1 MNTQQRLAS
10 YVALL
15 GSMCLMGAA
24 SAQVVRDGTLGQNV
38 PLGGDANNFI
48 IDEIHGELR
57 GVNLFHSFLQFDLSS
72 TQTATFTGTSPINN
86 VVSRVTGG
94 PSTIAGLIRS
104 DILGANIFLIN
115 PAGITFTDTA
125 ALDVTGSFHMTTA
138 DYLQFDDGE
147 RFFAAPG
154 ANSVLSPVDVSA
166 FGFLGPAAR
175 ISIQESILQVPVGET
190 ISVVGG
196 DIDITGGAFGFFN
209 APAGQIH
216 IASTASAGEI
226 ALDPAATDASSFAQL
241 GSISLGNFAFFN
253 VAFPGFD
260 AGSIHLLGQN
270 LDMLEN
276 TVLVADDG
284 GLAYGGAF
292 GGETGGL
299 IDIDMRDVARVS
311 GASLIDASGTFG
323 GRIEIDA
330 GMFILEGADTRLS
343 IASLLENPLSGI
355 QIVATGT
362 VNSLLCPAN
371 ICITDS
377 AAIQSF
383 HIDAGQGAGI
393 SLQGGDVFIGGNS
406 TLQTTSFGPGTG
418 GNIDINGDSVVIEFM
433 DITAD
438 AQSLD
443 GNTGSIN
450 ISGNTIEI
458 RDFAIVTT
466 LVAGNGSAG
475 EISLSGGDV
484 LVTGNS
490 LIGTQT
496 FDPFSLGSP
505 GSISIVAESLTL
517 EQGSSITSDN
527 LSAGTAGDIV
537 IEVDALTI
545 DSGGSILASAS
556 DPGLVALLGGP
567 VGHGAGVNITTG
579 TATVSNGGGIQTLT
593 VGAGDAGNINLSAT
607 QSIAIQ
613 GIPGDPFATLISS
626 GSLGALGNAG
636 NITLDVPLGSFTLND
651 GAVIS
656 RSLNG
661 SFGNAGSIALA
672 ATDINVTDGIVS
684 TETDGTGSAG
694 DLLINGGAD
703 TLASSALFANSV
715 VGTSTTGSGAA
726 GDMTFLVSDLTMS
739 GGRMQARTAADG
751 DAGNI
756 LIITDR
762 LTLRD
767 GAFLSNASEFSL
779 DAEGNIVAS
788 TGGGGDLVIEASEF
802 VTITGMVGDV
812 RSTISNLNFDGT
824 GERTLT
830 IRTPVLTIEDG
841 GAIEGSTFGSGDA
854 AVINIDV
861 QRLLVQS
868 GGFIATDTSG
878 ALDLGGGL
886 ILPAST
892 GAGGQV
898 NISAS
903 ESVLV
908 AGSDSSLPDGT
919 KISTSTLGEGAAGG
933 INIDAPSIEVRDG
946 AVVSAFTTSAANGG
960 TINLDTN
967 VLTITGNGFVV
978 TDSAFVP
985 GADPESITG
994 QAGDI
999 VVNAGRISLT
1009 GTSSGFTGV
1018 RSASST
1024 AGDGGSVT
1032 VTADDLVMSENA
1044 QITARADGS
1053 GDAGDVTVTAG
1064 NITIDTGA
1072 SIETRAAVGDG
1083 GNIAIGAGNLMYM
1096 NGGSI
1101 TTSVESGVGSGGN
1114 ITVDPRISVLDS
1126 SEIRADA
1133 FGGDGG
1139 NINLNSR
1146 YLIATPDSVISASSE
1161 LGNAGVINV
1170 AAPDIA
1176 IVASLTSLPA
1186 DFLAA
1191 ATLFRPRCE
1200 VRQTDEGSSLVVVN
1214 RVGVPASPEGLLLA
1228 YDTPESLDGPS
1239 STVAGGEQRQ
1249 ELMAALMATSEG
1261 SRALNS
1267 GQFDDAVANF
1277 EEASA
1282 MYAEAGDSAA
1292 RDQALRSLSQA
1303 QQASGDYEGSVTT
1316 LNKLLAT
1323 AEDSEDDAGIAQA
1336 LSSLGNAYIALE
1348 QPERAREHLSRG
1360 ITVAIA
1366 AEKPEI
1372 AALSLNNLA
1381 NLEVTQGEYDDAL
1394 GRYKESARLALKAG
1408 DRLQAAKALANGAR
1422 VLLRANQLD
1431 ATRDLLEEAKAELRP
1446 VEVTHDKVYVLIH
1459 ISRTYQRLS
1468 QLDGGQRVDFRDAYV
1483 ALEEAST
1490 LAEALQ
1496 DDRALA
1502 YARGNM
1508 AELYELEGRYD
1519 DALVL
1524 TREAIAAAER
1534 AAAYESLYRWHWQT
1548 GRILWAAGDSY
1559 DALDAYRRAVAIL
1572 QITRQETAYSY
1583 LREENSFRD
1592 SVGPVY
1598 RDLVNGLLRV
1608 AEESTGADANAKLLL
1623 EARDTVEL
1631 FKAAELRD
1639 YFRDECVADL
1649 EARAVSIESVSSDA
1663 AIVYPVFFPERL
1675 ELLVS
1680 TAGGLNRYTVP
1691 VGEARLN
1698 ETIRQFRYALQQPA
1712 SAAYLDP
1719 SQQLYQWLIAPYE
1732 DDLESTGISTL
1743 VFVPGGELRSVPM
1756 AALHDGRDFAIR
1768 KYALAVTPILAL
1780 TDPQPLDRQD
1790 PRVLLAGISES
1801 VGGAAP
1807 LPYVPGELN
1816 AIQGLFGGR
1825 VLLDDGFTT
1834 NSFIQ
1839 GMEDRELDIVH
1850 IASHGVFTGDPDKS
1864 FLLTH
1869 DGRISMNELSDH
1881 IGRTKFR
1888 ETPLELLVLSAC
1900 ETAIGDDRAA
1910 LGLAG
1915 VAINAGARSALG
1927 SLWAISD
1934 PATARLIEGFYTEL
1948 QHPSLSR
1955 AEALRQAQLGM
1966 LDSGDAGF
1974 QHPYYWSAFLLISN
1988 WL

>member
-1 MNTQQRLAS
+1 MNRQQRLAS
-10 YVALL
+10 YTTLL
-15 GSMCLMGAA
+15 GLLCLFGAA
-24 SAQVVRDGTLGQNV
+24 TAQVVRDGSLGQNV

-86 VVSRVTGG
+86 VISRVTGG

-104 DILGANIFLIN
+104 NILGANIFLIN

-125 ALDVTGSFHMTTA
+125 ALDVNGSFHMTTA
-138 DYLQFDDGE
+138 DYLQFSDGE

-154 ANSVLSPVDVSA
+154 SDSVLSPVDVSA
-166 FGFLGPAAR
+166 FGFLGPAAP
-175 ISIQESILQVPVGET
+175 ISIQESVLQVPVGQT

-226 ALDPAATDASSFAQL
+226 ALDPAAVDASSFSQL
-241 GSISLGNFAFFN
+241 GSIILSEFAFLN
-253 VAFPGFD
+253 VGAPGFD
-260 AGSIHLLGQN
+260 AGSIHILGQN
-270 LDMLEN
+270 LDVSGGS
-276 TVLVADDG
+276 VLVADEG
-284 GLAYGGAF
+284 FRLFGFAF
-292 GGETGGL
+292 GGESGGL
-299 IDIDMRDVARVS
+299 VDIDVRDLARVS
-311 GASLIDASGTFG
+311 GGSVIDASATFG
-323 GRIEIDA
+323 GRIEVDA
-330 GMFILEGADTRLS
+330 GTFMLDGPGTTMSVF
-343 IASLLENPLSGI
+343 SLLDSPLAGI
-355 QIVATGT
+355 EITATGLA
-362 VNSLLCPAN
+362 NSPLCPAN

-377 AAIQSF
+377 ATIENI
-383 HIDAGQGAGI
+383 HIDTGQGAGI
-393 SLQGGDVFIGGNS
+393 TLQGGEIRVDGNS
-406 TLQTTSFGPGTG
+406 FIHTSSLGAGTG
-418 GNIDINGDSVVIEFM
+418 GDIAINGDSVVIEFS
-433 DITAD
+433 DVTAD
-438 AQSLD
+438 ALGIDS
-443 GNTGSIN
+443 NTGSIN

-458 RDFAIVTT
+458 VDFVFVET
-466 LVAGNGSAG
+466 LVP
-475 EISLSGGDV
+475 LSV
-484 LVTGNS
+484 
-490 LIGTQT
+490 
-496 FDPFSLGSP
+496 GSP
-505 GSISIVAESLTL
+505 GSITIVADSLTL
-517 EQGSSITSDN
+517 EQDSSIASDN
-527 LSAGTAGDIV
+527 ASAGTAGDIV
-537 IEVDALTI
+537 IQVEALTI
-545 DSGGSILASAS
+545 DSGGSILASTS
-556 DPGLVALLGGP
+556 DPGFNALFGGP
-567 VGHGAGVNITTG
+567 LGQGANIRIATS
-579 TATVSNGGGIQTLT
+579 TAFISNGSGIQTLT
-593 VGAGDAGNINLSAT
+593 NGAGDAGDIDLSAT
-607 QSIAIQ
+607 QSIMLQ
-613 GIPGDPFATLISS
+613 GVPGDLFGTIIASS
-626 GSLGALGNAG
+626 TLGAIGNAG
-636 NITLDVPLGSFTLND
+636 NISLNVPLGSLAIGD
-651 GAVIS
+651 AAVIS
-656 RSLNG
+656 RSLDG
-661 SFGNAGSIALA
+661 SVGNAGDLSLSAS
-672 ATDINVTDGIVS
+672 DITVTNGVLS
-684 TETDGTGSAG
+684 TETDGAG
-694 DLLINGGAD
+694 NAGNLTIDGGAD
-703 TLASSALFANSV
+703 TFAGSALFTNSV
-715 VGTSTTGSGAA
+715 VGTSTMGSGAA
-726 GDMTFLVSDLTMS
+726 GDMTFLVSNLTMS
-739 GGRMQARTAADG
+739 GGRIQARTAADG

-756 LIITDR
+756 LVLTDR
-762 LTLRD
+762 LTIRD
-767 GAFLSNASEFSL
+767 GAFLSNASDFSL
-779 DAEGNIVAS
+779 DAEGNIIAS

-802 VTITGMVGDV
+802 VTVSGIVADI

-830 IRTPVLTIEDG
+830 IRTPVLTIENG
-841 GAIEGSTFGSGDA
+841 AAIEGSTFGSGDA
-854 AVINIDV
+854 AVVNIDV
-861 QRLLVQS
+861 ERLVVQS

-878 ALDLGGGL
+878 AIDLGNG
-886 ILPAST
+886 IVLPAST

-898 NISAS
+898 NISATD
-903 ESVLV
+903 SVLI
-908 AGSDSSLPDGT
+908 AGSNSSLPDGT

-933 INIDAPSIEVRDG
+933 INIDSPSIEIRDG
-946 AVVSAFTTSAANGG
+946 AVVSAFTASAARGG
-960 TINLDTN
+960 TINLNTA

-978 TDSAFVP
+978 TDSTFVP
-985 GADPESITG
+985 GADPDSVTG

-999 VVNAGRISLT
+999 VVDAGSVSLT
-1009 GTSSGFTGV
+1009 GTSDGFTGL

-1024 AGDGGSVT
+1024 SGDGGSVR
-1032 VTADDLVMSENA
+1032 VTADDLVMSANA
-1044 QITARADGS
+1044 QVTARADGS
-1053 GDAGDVTVTAG
+1053 GNAGDVTIDAG
-1064 NITIDTGA
+1064 NIMIDTDA

-1083 GNIAIGAGNLMYM
+1083 GNISIGAGELMYM
-1096 NGGSI
+1096 VDGAI

-1114 ITVDPRISVLDS
+1114 ITIEPRISVLDS

-1139 NINLNSR
+1139 NINLNSQ

-1200 VRQTDEGSSLVVVN
+1200 VRETDEGSSLVVVN
-1214 RVGVPASPEGLLLA
+1214 RAGVPASPEGLLLA
-1228 YDTPESLDGPS
+1228 YDAPESLDGPS
-1239 STVAGGEQRQ
+1239 SVAGGEPRQ
-1249 ELMAALMATSEG
+1249 EFMAALTASSEG

-1267 GQFDDAVANF
+1267 GQFDDAVTNF
-1277 EEASA
+1277 EQASLL
-1282 MYAEAGDSAA
+1282 YAEAGDPAA

-1303 QQASGDYEGSVTT
+1303 QQASGDYEGSVVT
-1316 LNKLLAT
+1316 LDRLLSA
-1323 AEDSEDDAGIAQA
+1323 AEGSEDEAGVAQA
-1336 LSSLGNAYIALE
+1336 LASLGNAYIALE

-1360 ITVAIA
+1360 VVVAIE
-1366 AEKPEI
+1366 AERPEI
-1372 AALSLNNLA
+1372 AALNLNNLA
-1381 NLEVTQGEYDDAL
+1381 NLEVTEGRYDEAL
-1394 GRYKESARLALKAG
+1394 GRYKESAELALDAG

-1431 ATRDLLEEAKAELRP
+1431 ATRELLEEARTELRP

-1468 QLDGGQRVDFRDAYV
+1468 QLDGGQRADFRNAFL
-1483 ALEEAST
+1483 ALEEATT

-1502 YARGNM
+1502 YAHGNM
-1508 AELYELEGRYD
+1508 AELYEVEGRFD
-1519 DALVL
+1519 EALVL

-1548 GRILWAAGDSY
+1548 GRILWADGNSD

-1598 RDLVNGLLRV
+1598 RDLVDGLLRV
-1608 AEESTGADANAKLLL
+1608 AESAGDADASSGLLL
-1623 EARDTVEL
+1623 EARDTVEML
-1631 FKAAELRD
+1631 KAAELRD

-1649 EARAVSIESVSSDA
+1649 EARAVSIETVSSDA
-1663 AIVYPVFFPERL
+1663 AIIYPVFFPDRL

-1680 TAGGLNRYTVP
+1680 TTSGLNRYTVP

-1698 ETIRQFRYALQQPA
+1698 DTIGEFRLALQQPA
-1712 SAAYLDP
+1712 SLAYLEP
-1719 SQQLYQWLIAPYE
+1719 SQKLYQWLIAPYE
-1732 DDLESTGISTL
+1732 EYLESTGVTTL

-1790 PRVLLAGISES
+1790 PRLLLAGISES
-1801 VGGAAP
+1801 VGGAAA

-1816 AIQGLFGGR
+1816 AIQDLFGGR

-1834 NSFIQ
+1834 TSFIQ

-1869 DGRISMNELSDH
+1869 DGRISMNELSNY
-1881 IGRTKFR
+1881 IGRTRFR

-1934 PATARLIEGFYTEL
+1934 PATARLIEGFYGEL
-1948 QHPSLSR
+1948 QDPNLTR
-1955 AEALRQAQLGM
+1955 AEALRRAQVSM
-1966 LDSGDAGF
+1966 LDAEGDEF
-1974 QHPYYWSAFLLISN
+1974 RHPYYWSAFLLISN

>member
-1 MNTQQRLAS
+1 MNRQHRLAN
-10 YVALL
+10 YAILL
-15 GSMCLMGAA
+15 GSIFLIGSA

-38 PLGGDANNFI
+38 PIGGDANNFI

-72 TQTATFTGTSPINN
+72 TQTATFTGTSPITN

-138 DYLQFDDGE
+138 DYLQFEDGE
-147 RFFAAPG
+147 RFYAAPG
-154 ANSVLSPVDVSA
+154 VNSVLSPVDVAS
-166 FGFLGPAAR
+166 FGFLGAAAP
-175 ISIQESILQVPVGET
+175 ISIQESILQVPLGET
-190 ISVVGG
+190 ISVIGG
-196 DIDITGGAFGFFN
+196 DIDITGGVFGFFN
-209 APAGQIH
+209 APAGRIH

-226 ALDPAATDASSFAQL
+226 ALDPAVWDASSFAQL
-241 GSISLGNFAFFN
+241 GSISLSNFAFFN
-253 VAFPGFD
+253 VAAPGFD
-260 AGSIHLLGQN
+260 AGSIRLLGQN
-270 LDMLEN
+270 LDMRES

-284 GLAYGGAF
+284 GRAFGGAV

-299 IDIDMRDVARVS
+299 IDIDIRDVARVS
-311 GASLIDASGTFG
+311 SASVIDASGTFG

-330 GMFILEGADTRLS
+330 SMFILEGDGTTLS
-343 IASLLENPLSGI
+343 IASLFENPAAGME
-355 QIVATGT
+355 IVATGT
-362 VNSLLCPAN
+362 VNSSLCPAN

-377 AAIQSF
+377 ATIRSI

-393 SLQGGDVFIGGNS
+393 NLQGGDVFVGGNS
-406 TLQTTSFGPGTG
+406 TLQTSSVGAGTG
-418 GNIDINGDSVVIEFM
+418 GDIEISGDNVVIEFM

-450 ISGNTIEI
+450 ISGSAIEI
-458 RDFAIVTT
+458 RDFAFVTT

-475 EISLSGGDV
+475 EISLSGGDL
-484 LVTGNS
+484 LVTGDS

-505 GSISIVAESLTL
+505 GSISIVADSLTL
-517 EQGSSITSDN
+517 EQGSSITSSN
-527 LSAGTAGDIV
+527 QSAGAAGDIV

-567 VGHGAGVNITTG
+567 VGHGAGIDINVG
-579 TATVSNGGGIQTLT
+579 AATISNGAGIQTMT
-593 VGAGDAGNINLSAT
+593 GGAGNAGDVNLSAT
-607 QSIAIQ
+607 RSIAIQ
-613 GIPGDPFATLISS
+613 GIPGDPFATIIASS
-626 GSLGALGNAG
+626 SLGALGHAG
-636 NITLDVPLGSFTLND
+636 NVTLDVPLGSLTVND
-651 GAVIS
+651 AAVIS
-656 RSLNG
+656 RSLND
-661 SFGNAGSIALA
+661 SFGNAGSISMSA
-672 ATDINVTDGIVS
+672 ADIAVTESIVS
-684 TETDGTGSAG
+684 TETDGIGNAG
-694 DLLINGGAD
+694 DLVIDGGVD
-703 TLASSALFANSV
+703 TAAGSALFTNSA

-739 GGRMQARTAADG
+739 GGRIQARTAAEG

-762 LTLRD
+762 LTIRD
-767 GAFLSNASEFSL
+767 GAFLSNSSEFDL
-779 DAEGNIVAS
+779 DAEGNIIAS

-802 VTITGMVGDV
+802 VTVTGVAGDI
-812 RSTISNLNFDGT
+812 RSTISNVNFDGT
-824 GERTLT
+824 GTRTLT
-830 IRTPVLTIEDG
+830 IRTPVLTLENG

-861 QRLLVQS
+861 HRLIVQN

-878 ALDLGGGL
+878 EIDLGGGVV
-886 ILPAST
+886 LPTST
-892 GAGGQV
+892 GTGGQV
-898 NISAS
+898 NITATDF
-903 ESVLV
+903 VLV
-908 AGSDSSLPDGT
+908 AGSDSSLHDGT

-933 INIDAPSIEVRDG
+933 INIDAPSIEVRDA
-946 AVVSAFTTSAANGG
+946 AVVTAFTSSAARGG

-967 VLTITGNGFVV
+967 ILTITSNGFVV
-978 TDSAFVP
+978 TDSTFVP
-985 GADPESITG
+985 GANPETVTG

-999 VVNAGRISLT
+999 VVDASTVSLAGL
-1009 GTSSGFTGV
+1009 GSGFTGL

-1032 VTADDLVMSENA
+1032 VAANDLVMSSNA

-1053 GDAGDVTVTAG
+1053 GNAGDVTIDAG

-1083 GNIAIGAGNLMYM
+1083 GNIVIGSGELMYM
-1096 NGGSI
+1096 SDGAI
-1101 TTSVESGVGSGGN
+1101 TTSVESGVGTGGN
-1114 ITVDPRISVLDS
+1114 ITVDPHISVLDS

-1139 NINLNSR
+1139 NIDLNSQ
-1146 YLIATPDSVISASSE
+1146 YLIATPDSAISASSE

-1239 STVAGGEQRQ
+1239 PVTGGEPRQ
-1249 ELMAALMATSEG
+1249 ELMAALTATSEG
-1261 SRALNS
+1261 SRALHS
-1267 GQFDDAVANF
+1267 GQFDDAVNNF
-1277 EEASA
+1277 EQASV
-1282 MYAEAGDSAA
+1282 MYAEAGDTAA
-1292 RDQALRSLSQA
+1292 RNQALRSLSQA
-1303 QQASGDYEGSVTT
+1303 QQATGDYEGSVAT
-1316 LNKLLAT
+1316 LNRLLSA
-1323 AEDSEDDAGIAQA
+1323 AEDSDDEAGIAQA
-1336 LSSLGNAYIALE
+1336 LASLGNAYIALE

-1372 AALSLNNLA
+1372 AALNLNNLA
-1381 NLEVTQGEYDDAL
+1381 NLEVTQGQYDEAL
-1394 GRYKESARLALKAG
+1394 GRYKQSAKLALQAG

-1422 VLLRANQLD
+1422 VLLRANQPD
-1431 ATRDLLEEAKAELRP
+1431 ATRELLEEAGAELRP

-1459 ISRTYQRLS
+1459 ISRTYQRLA
-1468 QLDGGQRVDFRDAYV
+1468 QLEDGQRADFRNAYL

-1496 DDRALA
+1496 DDRAHA
-1502 YARGNM
+1502 YAHGNM
-1508 AELYELEGRYD
+1508 AELYEVDGRFD
-1519 DALVL
+1519 EALVL

-1534 AAAYESLYRWHWQT
+1534 AGAYESLYRWHWQT
-1548 GRILWAAGDSY
+1548 GRILWAAGNLH
-1559 DALDAYRRAVAIL
+1559 DALGAYRRAVAIL

-1598 RDLVNGLLRV
+1598 RDLVDGLLRV
-1608 AEESTGADANAKLLL
+1608 AEQSGDADASSGLLL
-1623 EARDTVEL
+1623 EARDTVEML
-1631 FKAAELRD
+1631 KAAELRD

-1649 EARAVSIESVSSDA
+1649 EARAVSVESVSADA
-1663 AIVYPVFFPERL
+1663 AIIYPVFFPDRL

-1680 TAGGLNRYTVP
+1680 TTSGLARYTVP
-1691 VGEARLN
+1691 VGEAALN
-1698 ETIRQFRYALQQPA
+1698 DTIRQFRHALQRPA
-1712 SAAYLDP
+1712 SNAYLEP
-1719 SQQLYQWLIAPYE
+1719 AQQLYQWLIVPYE
-1732 DDLESTGISTL
+1732 DSLESAGITTL

-1768 KYALAVTPILAL
+1768 KYGLAVTPILAL
-1780 TDPQPLDRQD
+1780 TDPQPLDRED
-1790 PRVLLAGISES
+1790 PRLLLAGISES
-1801 VGGAAP
+1801 VSGAAP

-1816 AIQGLFGGR
+1816 AIQDLFGGR

-1834 NSFIQ
+1834 GSFIQ
-1839 GMEDRELDIVH
+1839 GMEDRELDVVH

-1869 DGRISMNELSDH
+1869 DGRISMNELSNY

-1927 SLWAISD
+1927 SLWSISD

-1948 QHPSLSR
+1948 QDPGLTR
-1955 AEALRQAQLGM
+1955 AEALRRAQVSL
-1966 LDSGDAGF
+1966 LDAEDGGF